1 MKSRPK
7 LKPSQR
13 EALAQF
19 LRKKAREKNPL
30 TPEQR
35 QEARRRAS
43 NLEAL
48 NRAKKKGAAQ
58 P

>member
-13 EALAQF
+13 ALLAQF

-48 NRAKKKGAAQ
+48 NRAKKKDAAQ

>member
-13 EALAQF
+13 ALLAQF

-48 NRAKKKGAAQ
+48 NKAPR
-58 P
+58 PPSR